1 MKTAL
6 SEDEF
11 IIAAREF
18 QDAIRKTAQAA
29 QKKAG
34 GVPAGGEARGM
45 SADDKQ
51 ALDWANA
58 NPNDPRA
65 AQIKQRLGM

>member
-34 GVPAGGEARGM
+34 GVPAGATAPVAVGGA
-45 SADDKQ
+45 KF
-51 ALDWANA
+51 
-58 NPNDPRA
+58 
-65 AQIKQRLGM
+65 LGFE